1 MFIKLTTGVFSSQN
15 TPVFSTLCVC
25 EREREGERG
34 REIVFV
40 FKDVSS
46 VRASRPL
53 YTKLFEPGFSARNKL
68 LLHAVIDD
76 DDYY

>member
-1 MFIKLTTGVFSSQN
+1 MF
-15 TPVFSTLCVC
+15 VC
-25 EREREGERG
+25 
-34 REIVFV
+34 
-40 FKDVSS
+40 KDVSS

-68 LLHAVIDD
+68 LLHAVIND